1 MTAVC
6 RLLLLVPGLALASD
20 PVAEH
25 YIIRRGPGPQAT
37 TFLSAEKRPR
47 SGAGEAEDGGV
58 VRSVEDMGKLL
69 GGSVTIRSPASVTEA
84 ALLVSLGLLSLYT
97 LGHILAFVLSIGNK
111 LAEDRSTSHA
121 SLNSGILV
129 CEFYYEQLPT
139 TDYRKQFVAADLV
152 FSGQF
157 FRMLTSHSELYCRTV
172 LNPLPRL
179 LCQPRP
185 SVGPQQGAQ
194 GSLWPL

>member
-97 LGHILAFVLSIGNK
+97 LGHILAFVLSGLFNLK
-111 LAEDRSTSHA
+111 LGLARWWWHAVTSPLLGSLA
-121 SLNSGILV
+121 SLVSAGDGRRQRAIEDISGVVYKAIDL
-129 CEFYYEQLPT
+129 YTNTY
-139 TDYRKQFVAADLV
+139 TD
-152 FSGQF
+152 
-157 FRMLTSHSELYCRTV
+157 
-172 LNPLPRL
+172 
-179 LCQPRP
+179 
-185 SVGPQQGAQ
+185 
-194 GSLWPL
+194 